1 MTFDTLLHL
10 LVGLLPV
17 ASFLA
22 TLVYLDSYKL
32 VKPALV
38 LSVVASG
45 GVMAGACY
53 FVNGWLLGATELEI
67 GVYSRFVAPLVEEF
81 LKGALIV
88 ALLKGRRIG
97 FLIDAA
103 IFGFAVGTGFAL
115 VENIHYLSL
124 LSDATVATWIVR
136 GFGTAIMHGG
146 VTAIFAVTSL
156 ALLERKRN
164 GRRRTLP
171 HATWPGFCIA
181 MILHSAYNHLTFS
194 PRLSTLIVTLTMPL
208 LLYFVLVRSERAV
221 GDWLGK
227 GFDADAEMLELI
239 NSGKFSDSPVGV
251 YLHSLKDKFHGPVVA
266 DILCYIRLYTELA
279 LRAKGILLMREN
291 GFDVTPDE
299 PTKAKFEEMRYL
311 EGSIGRTG
319 LLAIQ
324 PLLHM
329 SHKDLWQLYMLG
341 K

>member
-221 GDWLGK
+221 GDWLGTASG
-227 GFDADAEMLELI
+227 GFTVNPTLTQVPNEWKVAATGDYNGDGRDDILWRSDSGALGDWLGTASGNFTINGGLYQVPTSWHVQPEML
-239 NSGKFSDSPVGV
+239 V
-251 YLHSLKDKFHGPVVA
+251 
-266 DILCYIRLYTELA
+266 
-279 LRAKGILLMREN
+279 
-291 GFDVTPDE
+291 
-299 PTKAKFEEMRYL
+299 
-311 EGSIGRTG
+311 
-319 LLAIQ
+319 
-324 PLLHM
+324 
-329 SHKDLWQLYMLG
+329 
-341 K
+341 

>member
-1 MTFDTLLHL
+1 MTFDLLLHL

-17 ASFLA
+17 MSFLA
-22 TLVYLDSYKL
+22 ALVYLDSYKL
-32 VKPALV
+32 VKPTLV
-38 LSVVASG
+38 IGVVLAG
-45 GVMAGACY
+45 GVMAGAGY
-53 FVNGWLLGATELEI
+53 FLNGWVLEFTDFEL
-67 GVYSRFVAPLVEEF
+67 GVYARFVAPLVEET
-81 LKGALIV
+81 LKSAVVIVLI
-88 ALLKGRRIG
+88 KQRRVG

-103 IFGFAVGTGFAL
+103 IFGFAVGAGFAL
-115 VENIHYLSL
+115 IENIYYLSL
-124 LSDATVATWIVR
+124 LAEATFATWIVR

-146 VTAIFAVTSL
+146 TTAIFAVTTL
-156 ALLERKRN
+156 ALLERK
-164 GRRRTLP
+164 GRTMPR
-171 HATWPGFCIA
+171 AIWPGFCIA
-181 MILHSAYNHLTFS
+181 LILHSVYNHLTFS
-194 PRLSTLIVTLTMPL
+194 PRLSTLIVALTMPC

-239 NSGKFSDSPVGV
+239 NSGRFSSSPVGA
-251 YLHSLKDKFHGPVVA
+251 YLHSLKDKFRGPIVA

-299 PTKAKFEEMRYL
+299 PTKAKFAELRYL
-311 EGSIGRTG
+311 ETSIGRTG

-329 SHKDLWQLYMLG
+329 SHKDLWQLYMIG